1 MRTDIPDWVDYFYVM
16 ALHAATRSK
25 DPSTQVGAVIV
36 KDNQVMSTGYNGFAP
51 GVMET
56 EERWSRPQKYERVI
70 HAEVNAIAAA
80 AKAGHSTNYTDL
92 YVTHYPCSNCCRLV
106 IAAGIERVFT
116 AAPPDGWDHKP
127 SEWMFKEAGV
137 RVIMRK
143 TDASP

>member
-1 MRTDIPDWVDYFYVM
+1 MDTNVPSWQLYFYGM
-16 ALHAATRSK
+16 AEYVATRSK
-25 DPSTQVGAVIV
+25 DPSTKVGAVIV
-36 KDNQVMSTGYNGFAP
+36 KDNHIMSTGYNGFAP

-56 EERWSRPQKYERVI
+56 EERWERPSKYERVI

-80 AKAGHSTNYTDL
+80 AKAGHSTNYTHL

-127 SEWMFKEAGV
+127 SARMFQEAGV
-137 RVIMRK
+137 RVIMKK
-143 TDASP
+143 TDV